1 MKTIGLLGGMSWEST
16 TEYYRILN
24 EIVRER
30 LGGLHSARCLLNSVD
45 FAEIE
50 TLFHAGRW
58 DETGQ
63 KLAEA
68 AQQLERGGADFLLL
82 CSNTMH
88 KLFPQVQAAVRIP
101 LIHIADPTADRVI
114 QQGFTRVGLLGTR
127 ITMEET
133 FYRGRL
139 STQYGLDILIPPA
152 EDRQLIDQVI
162 FDELV
167 RGIIRPES
175 RSAYRRVLQSLAT
188 EGAQAVILGCTEIV
202 LLVQPEDSP
211 IPLFDTTRIHAEEA
225 VARALLPDGTAPVM
239 SRFSNLT
246 RASALLAFFFAVD
259 KAVAF
264 IRQVIIAR
272 QFGLSVELDAFN
284 VANNVPD
291 LLYALISGG
300 ALAMA
305 FIPILSAT
313 LTTDGRRATWD
324 LFSRIANLVFTVTA
338 VMSIIV
344 AILAGPLV
352 HSEIGIAPG
361 FGLQQQSVV
370 INLMRLNLI
379 ATLIFSISGLVMSGL
394 QANQHFL
401 MPALAPILYNVGQI
415 FGALILSPENGY
427 TIAGITLPAFG
438 LGIYGLVYGV
448 IIGAGLH
455 LGIQIPALVHYKF
468 HWIPSFGLKTGP
480 VRQVLSM
487 LGPRIVTVF
496 FIQLIFLIS

>member
-88 KLFPQVQAAVRIP
+88 KLFPQVQAAVSIP
-101 LIHIADPTADRVI
+101 LIHIADPTAERVI

-175 RSAYRRVLQSLAT
+175 RLAYRRVLHSLAM

-225 VARALLPDGTAPVM
+225 VARALLPDGTA
-239 SRFSNLT
+239 
-246 RASALLAFFFAVD
+246 
-259 KAVAF
+259 
-264 IRQVIIAR
+264 
-272 QFGLSVELDAFN
+272 SV
-284 VANNVPD
+284 
-291 LLYALISGG
+291 
-300 ALAMA
+300 
-305 FIPILSAT
+305 
-313 LTTDGRRATWD
+313 
-324 LFSRIANLVFTVTA
+324 
-338 VMSIIV
+338 
-344 AILAGPLV
+344 
-352 HSEIGIAPG
+352 
-361 FGLQQQSVV
+361 
-370 INLMRLNLI
+370 
-379 ATLIFSISGLVMSGL
+379 
-394 QANQHFL
+394 
-401 MPALAPILYNVGQI
+401 
-415 FGALILSPENGY
+415 
-427 TIAGITLPAFG
+427 
-438 LGIYGLVYGV
+438 
-448 IIGAGLH
+448 
-455 LGIQIPALVHYKF
+455 
-468 HWIPSFGLKTGP
+468 
-480 VRQVLSM
+480 
-487 LGPRIVTVF
+487 
-496 FIQLIFLIS
+496 